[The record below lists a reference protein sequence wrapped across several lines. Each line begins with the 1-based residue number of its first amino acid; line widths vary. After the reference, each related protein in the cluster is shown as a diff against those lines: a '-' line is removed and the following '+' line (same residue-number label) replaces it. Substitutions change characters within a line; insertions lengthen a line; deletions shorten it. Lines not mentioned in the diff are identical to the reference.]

1 MSNTAMI
8 NDRLRFLE
16 IDDDVIEELRKAREL
31 LEPELDRMLDQFYSH
46 VSDEPHL
53 RDLFEDDQS
62 MAKARQAQRVHWVES
77 LLAGEFTGD
86 HLSRTERIGHAHARA
101 GLTPNWYIGGYS
113 TMLTQFIQHILA
125 SSSEDQNS
133 ASPIIEALCK
143 AVMLDVDLV
152 IHSYLEAKDRVI
164 FDLLLHATR
173 FIDDLTAKSDE
184 LRSVSET
191 ISDSVEAL
199 AKDSANGDQPPEGLE
214 QLQAKAAA
222 LASGLKD
229 LEEHIDALKSGN
241 RLYLQKGTE
250 HTGTFSQL
258 VTQIIDP

>member
-8 NDRLRFLE
+8 EERLRFLE
-16 IDDDVIEELRKAREL
+16 IDESVIEDLRKAREL
-31 LEPELDRMLDQFYSH
+31 LEPEMDEMLDRFYSH
-46 VSDEPHL
+46 VSDEPQL
-53 RDLFEDDQS
+53 KELFDDDQS
-62 MAKARQAQRVHWVES
+62 MAKARQAQKIHWLES
-77 LLAGEFTGD
+77 LLAGDFTSE
-86 HLSRTERIGHAHARA
+86 HLNRTERIGHAHARA

-125 SSSEDQNS
+125 DKSEDRHG
-133 ASPIIEALCK
+133 ASPVIEALCK

-173 FIDDLTAKSDE
+173 FIDDLTAQSDE
-184 LRSVSET
+184 LRSVSGT
-191 ISDSVEAL
+191 ISDSVEVL
-199 AKDSANGDQPPEGLE
+199 AKESANGDQPPEGLE

-222 LASGLKD
+222 LASGMKD